1 MIRVLRAEDYDK
13 LAQHIVNDFIE
24 SEVPLSDGVLKV
36 AKEMALHPNH
46 IENLVQLSNKLA
58 HLRLFEKKS
67 GDKIV
72 EFETV
77 KPRDVLQRFY
87 ADAPAEKVAEDLSR
101 NRELDFFGDYE
112 EPSEDEQEK
121 TAEETVPELDPK
133 REHPEKT
140 SQLTLKIRKVAEEL
154 DSRRLQ
160 AEWEYV
166 EELDKLAAEFAKLY
180 GPNFE
185 EFEKDAAAAFGTVAQ
200 PIMNDI
206 RSRLRLEPKE
216 LSLEKT
222 SRLAD
227 TDTAE
232 MKSLEK
238 LIKLAA
244 EAADCARGRAYLQE
258 QVGEVL

>member
-67 GDKIV
+67 GDKVV

-87 ADAPAEKVAEDLSR
+87 ADAPAEKVAADLSR

-112 EPSEDEQEK
+112 EPSKEQEK
-121 TAEETVPELDPK
+121 TAEEAIPELDPK

-140 SQLTLKIRKVAEEL
+140 SRLTLKIRKVAEEL

-166 EELDKLAAEFAKLY
+166 EEMDKLAAEFAKLY

-185 EFEKDAAAAFGTVAQ
+185 EFEKDATAVFGAVAQ

-206 RSRLRLEPKE
+206 RGRLRLEPKN
-216 LSLEKT
+216 LSFEKT
-222 SRLAD
+222 ARLVD
-227 TDTAE
+227 TSTTE
-232 MKSLEK
+232 MQSLEK

-244 EAADCARGRAYLQE
+244 ETADCARGRAYLE
-258 QVGEVL
+258 EHVGEVL